1 MFLSDPDI
9 SYRSVR
15 EYRSDIFLPQQ
26 EHCKVYQRLNTLN
39 HTETKQYFCI
49 LHSQRADINTL
60 PHKESVLMYLKQMQ
74 FGSLVVLWLSKV
86 HRSISTCISNHR
98 DWHQTRCNQ
107 TRVTP
112 DSDRSVHTWRKG
124 SELLL
129 RHIRINLT
137 LTLQNYEPNIAMRM
151 YVQSLKVSV
160 NICYSILDIFN
171 ALDILS
177 MQLFFIFLFLFGT

>member
-1 MFLSDPDI
+1 
-9 SYRSVR
+9 
-15 EYRSDIFLPQQ
+15 
-26 EHCKVYQRLNTLN
+26 
-39 HTETKQYFCI
+39 
-49 LHSQRADINTL
+49 
-60 PHKESVLMYLKQMQ
+60 MYLKQMQ

-86 HRSISTCISNHR
+86 HAHTCPIR
-98 DWHQTRCNQ
+98 DWHQTHCNQ

-112 DSDRSVHTWRKG
+112 DSDRSVHTCRKG

-137 LTLQNYEPNIAMRM
+137 LTLLNYEPNIAMRM